1 MERLK
6 QFMGQAIAALLPIIL
21 GYEAVLG
28 VLIILTEL
36 VPGTHQIAILFFQF
50 SWPVV
55 IAWGGGRLIRLV
67 QIRSRLR
74 RHDYDFT
81 ASFHDQLY
89 LQELK
94 RLRQEKRALKLE
106 IGKLTDQRH
115 EYLELWAHELK
126 TPLTA
131 LKLEARQCPPPKR
144 QRLTTQLT
152 AVDHQVEMLLAAE
165 RLRLI
170 HNDLGFTEVNLRKS
184 ITGTVRRLAPV
195 LTGRNIAVTLDIS
208 PTITV
213 LTDPTWWAFV
223 VRQLL
228 LNAAQYSSSGKT
240 ITINVQHQTVLIS
253 DQGYGIPAA
262 DQPQIFK
269 EGFTGHNGSAHN
281 PNATGIG
288 LYLVH
293 QVCGVLGIKVTVSS
307 VVNQGTTVHLTFA
320 SNKLNN
326 NKL

>member
-6 QFMGQAIAALLPIIL
+6 QFMGQAVTALLPIML
-21 GYEAVLG
+21 GYGAVLG

-36 VPGTHQIAILFFQF
+36 VPGTHQITILFFQF

-74 RHDYDFT
+74 RDDYDFT

-94 RLRQEKRALKLE
+94 RLRQEKRALELE

-131 LKLEARQCPPPKR
+131 LKLEARQCPPQQR

-170 HNDLGFTEVNLRKS
+170 HNDLGFTEVNLRNS
-184 ITGTVRRLAPV
+184 VTGTVRRLAPV
-195 LTGRNIAVTLDIS
+195 LTGKDIAVRLDIS

-213 LTDPTWWAFV
+213 LTDPTWWTFV
-223 VRQLL
+223 ARQLL
-228 LNAAQYSSSGKT
+228 LNAAQYSSSGKC
-240 ITINVQHQTVLIS
+240 S
-253 DQGYGIPAA
+253 SPD
-262 DQPQIFK
+262 
-269 EGFTGHNGSAHN
+269 GFD
-281 PNATGIG
+281 
-288 LYLVH
+288 
-293 QVCGVLGIKVTVSS
+293 
-307 VVNQGTTVHLTFA
+307 
-320 SNKLNN
+320 
-326 NKL
+326 

>member
-1 MERLK
+1 MERLTK
-6 QFMGQAIAALLPIIL
+6 FIKQAIAALFPIVI
-21 GYEAVLG
+21 GYGAVLG

-36 VPGTHQIAILFFQF
+36 VPGTHQIATLFFQF

-55 IAWGGGRLIRLV
+55 IAWGGGRLVRSS

-74 RHDYDFT
+74 QHDYDFT
-81 ASFHDQLY
+81 APLSAQPY

-94 RLRQEKRALKLE
+94 RVRREKRTLELE

-131 LKLEARQCPPPKR
+131 LKLEARQCPPQQR
-144 QRLTTQLT
+144 QRMITQLT
-152 AVDHQVEMLLAAE
+152 AVNHQVEMLLVAE

-170 HNDLGFTEVNLRKS
+170 HNDLGFTEVNLQKS
-184 ITGTVRRLAPV
+184 ITETVRRLEPV
-195 LTGRNIAVTLDIS
+195 LTEKDIAVTLDIS

-213 LTDPTWWAFV
+213 LTDPTWWTFV

-228 LNAAQYSSSGKT
+228 LNAAQYSSAGKT
-240 ITINVQHQTVLIS
+240 ITVSVRHQTVLIS

-269 EGFTGHNGSAHN
+269 EGFTGHNGRAHN
-281 PNATGIG
+281 PNATGMG

-293 QVCGVLGIKVTVSS
+293 QVCAVLGIKVIVAS
-307 VVNQGTTVHLTFA
+307 VVNQGTTVHLTFTA
-320 SNKLNN
+320 NKLNN

>member
-6 QFMGQAIAALLPIIL
+6 HLIGQTVTALLPIIL
-21 GYEAVLG
+21 GYGAVLG

-36 VPGTHQIAILFFQF
+36 VPGTRQIAILFFQF

-55 IAWGGGRLIRLV
+55 IAWGGGRLVRLA

-94 RLRQEKRALKLE
+94 RLRQEKRALELE

-131 LKLEARQCPPPKR
+131 LKLEARQCPPQQR

-170 HNDLGFTEVNLRKS
+170 HNDLGFTEVNLRNS
-184 ITGTVRRLAPV
+184 VTGTVRRLAPV
-195 LTGRNIAVTLDIS
+195 LTGRDIAVTLDIS

-223 VRQLL
+223 ARQLL
-228 LNAAQYSSSGKT
+228 LNAAQYSSPGKT
-240 ITINVQHQTVLIS
+240 ITVSVHHQTVLIS

-269 EGFTGHNGSAHN
+269 EGFTGHNGRAHN
-281 PNATGIG
+281 PNATGMG

-293 QVCGVLGIKVTVSS
+293 QVCAVLGIKVTVSS